1 LTRRVKNC
9 NLENNEAFKEAEMI
23 AIIEEKQSFPN
34 TLFIELELPPWL
46 YLPIDDYDHELV
58 AAQDAVSRMSAEEQR
73 EAMDQITAA
82 FKGKKIKF

>member
-1 LTRRVKNC
+1 MAVS
-9 NLENNEAFKEAEMI
+9 
-23 AIIEEKQSFPN
+23 EEKDKKFFSK
-34 TLFIELELPPWL
+34 LELPPWL
-46 YLPIDDYDHELV
+46 YLPTDDYDHELV